1 MSFHGGQPFTVFA
14 DGDVSGT
21 GENFDRA
28 VQIGDPRKGFQG
40 QHPNAS
46 WLNPAAFTNAPLGS
60 FGTTRRNAYYGPGF
74 SDVDFS
80 VFKDTHLGERV
91 NLQLRAEMFNLF
103 NRVNYAPPGN
113 GYVSVNGDFTLA
125 DTIGDYNGAPGIGAG
140 EAFNMQLGGKITF

>member
-1 MSFHGGQPFTVFA
+1 MATSAEPAKTSTA
-14 DGDVSGT
+14 PSRSAT
-21 GENFDRA
+21 RA
-28 VQIGDPRKGFQG
+28 RASRVNTRTPPGLTRLPSPTLPR
-40 QHPNAS
+40 
-46 WLNPAAFTNAPLGS
+46 AA

-80 VFKDTHLGERV
+80 VFKDTRLGERV
-91 NLQLRAEMFNLF
+91 NLQIRAEMFNLF